1 MMSAESP
8 FIEQATR
15 PRLTNVLVMA
25 GLVSRCCYRPR
36 ALNMAL
42 ALEQPVSCGMRGFL
56 SCWIRRR
63 VTEGGMVK
71 LDHDTRHA
79 RDVVLSAFTF
89 GLIIPLIDRLRERI
103 ERVCSRR
110 KLVYCGGM
118 TFSSLHLPYCAFFP
132 FPATHSP
139 SPWIPSCE

>member
-1 MMSAESP
+1 LMSAESP

-25 GLVSRCCYRPR
+25 GLVNLCCHRPR
-36 ALNMAL
+36 ALNMAFG
-42 ALEQPVSCGMRGFL
+42 QPVSCGMRAFL

-71 LDHDTRHA
+71 LDLDTRHA
-79 RDVVLSAFTF
+79 RDVVPSAFTF

-103 ERVCSRR
+103 ERAWSR
-110 KLVYCGGM
+110 
-118 TFSSLHLPYCAFFP
+118 
-132 FPATHSP
+132 
-139 SPWIPSCE
+139 